1 MTQTDQ
7 TLAAIKS
14 ALKSIHGRLKALEM
28 TNGRPGEEHQPP
40 KPMRIRVKATAI
52 KNGYSVEATLENT
65 ELVDAEWAER
75 LEEQA
80 MTRLVSVMANL
91 NNEFPREA

>member
-1 MTQTDQ
+1 MTQDYQ
-7 TLAAIKS
+7 A
-14 ALKSIHGRLKALEM
+14 
-28 TNGRPGEEHQPP
+28 P
-40 KPMRIRVKATAI
+40 KPMRIRVKATAT
-52 KNGYSVEATLENT
+52 KSGYSVEATLENT

-91 NNEFPREA
+91 NTEFPREA